1 MIELLHAATG
11 GGLSSEAWAALVE
24 DDRILGFS
32 QDVPGALAQVGDI
45 HIGVLRSVDRSR
57 GTGSV
62 LLVGGQETLLD
73 LPRIGPRLVEG
84 SRLLVQVQRP
94 AQGSKRA
101 KVGTRIVFDGR
112 ASSVVL
118 TGSPEQLHTEVQAA
132 ATKDAA
138 AEKETGQLSAIAE
151 AVKSAAG
158 RASEPARIRG
168 GRGCVADLLFRF
180 PDALPTSVQCDSRN
194 AADALQRSLSDDP
207 VGSGISVAYAPLRE
221 WRVSAGDLQA
231 MIEDAFEPRH
241 GLPAGGSIL
250 IEQGET
256 LTAIDVNTGSAESN
270 SGAERL
276 AIETNRNAAI
286 EIARQVRCLNLAGNI
301 VIDFVGMR
309 AKGEQ
314 RELVDRLRAAF
325 GPDPAQPWIGAM
337 SPIGLVEMSR
347 RRLGRGPVRR
357 LTAPRS

>member
-1 MIELLHAATG
+1 MIELFHAATG

-24 DDRILGFS
+24 DNRLLGFS
-32 QDVPGALAQVGDI
+32 QDAAGTFAQAGDI

-62 LLVGGQETLLD
+62 LLIGGQEAMLD
-73 LPRIGPRLVEG
+73 LPRDGPKPAEG

-101 KVGTRIVFDGR
+101 KVSTRVVLDGR
-112 ASSVVL
+112 AASVVL
-118 TGSPEQLHTEVQAA
+118 TGSPGPLHTELQTIPTIGAGTENEA
-132 ATKDAA
+132 NALLAM
-138 AEKETGQLSAIAE
+138 AEAIAL
-151 AVKSAAG
+151 AAR
-158 RASEPARIRG
+158 RATEPARIRS

-180 PDALPTSVQCDSRN
+180 PDALPTNVQCDSRN

-207 VGSGISVAYAPLRE
+207 VGSGISVAYAPMRE
-221 WRVSAGDLQA
+221 WRVGVGELQD
-231 MIEDAFEPRH
+231 MFEDAFEPRH
-241 GLPAGGSIL
+241 GLPSGGSIL

-256 LTAIDVNTGSAESN
+256 LTAIDVNTGTADSN
-270 SGAERL
+270 SGAEGL
-276 AIETNRNAAI
+276 AIETNQDAAI

-314 RELVDRLRAAF
+314 RALVDRLRAAF
-325 GPDPAQPWIGAM
+325 GPDPAQPWIGSM

-357 LTAPRS
+357 LTAPHS

>member
-11 GGLSSEAWAALVE
+11 GGISSEAWAALVE
-24 DDRILGFS
+24 DDRLLGFS
-32 QDVPGALAQVGDI
+32 QDAPGALAQAGDI
-45 HIGVLRSVDRSR
+45 HIGVLRSIDRSR
-57 GTGSV
+57 GVASV

-73 LPRIGPRLVEG
+73 LPRSGPKLVEG
-84 SRLLVQVQRP
+84 SRLLIQVQRP
-94 AQGSKRA
+94 AQGSKRT
-101 KVGTRIVFDGR
+101 KVSTRIVLDGR
-112 ASSVVL
+112 VSSVVL
-118 TGSPEQLHTEVQAA
+118 TGSPEQLHTEAQAA

-138 AEKETGQLSAIAE
+138 AKREASQLLAIAE
-151 AVKSAAG
+151 TVKSAAG
-158 RASEPARIRG
+158 RATGPVRIRS

-180 PDALPTSVQCDSRN
+180 PDALPTNVQCDSRN

-221 WRVSAGDLQA
+221 WRVSTGDLQS
-231 MIEDAFEPRH
+231 MIEDMFEPRYS
-241 GLPAGGSIL
+241 LPSGGWIL

-256 LTAIDVNTGSAESN
+256 LTAIDVNTGSAGSN

-276 AIETNRNAAI
+276 AIETNRDAAI
-286 EIARQVRCLNLAGNI
+286 EIARQVRFLNLAGNV
-301 VIDFVGMR
+301 VIDFVGTR

-314 RELVDRLRAAF
+314 RDLVDRLRAAF
-325 GPDPAQPWIGAM
+325 GPDPAQPWIGPM

-357 LTAPRS
+357 LTEPHS